1 MPIIPNPFVI
11 EQTARGERTYDV
23 YSRLLQDRIVF
34 LGTPIDDDVA
44 NLIIAQLLYLDKDDP
59 NRDIDM
65 YINSPGGHIH
75 PGLAIYDTM
84 QHIKCDVATIC
95 IGMAASMGS
104 FLLAAGAAGK
114 RSSLPHARIMI
125 HQPHG
130 GFYGQATDI
139 QIQAQEILRLKDE
152 LNRML
157 ATHTGQPLDKVAVDV
172 ERDYYMSPGEA
183 RDYGVIDEVL
193 GGNGAAEK

>member
-65 YINSPGGHIH
+65 YINS
-75 PGLAIYDTM
+75 
-84 QHIKCDVATIC
+84 
-95 IGMAASMGS
+95 
-104 FLLAAGAAGK
+104 
-114 RSSLPHARIMI
+114 
-125 HQPHG
+125 
-130 GFYGQATDI
+130 
-139 QIQAQEILRLKDE
+139 
-152 LNRML
+152 
-157 ATHTGQPLDKVAVDV
+157 
-172 ERDYYMSPGEA
+172 
-183 RDYGVIDEVL
+183 
-193 GGNGAAEK
+193 